1 MLEDIKKIEP
11 LLKSKFYYNFDMSQ
25 KVWFQAG
32 GKTLIYCIVYDE
44 AEFEIILNN
53 IGNLDYEVIG
63 AGSNILIRD
72 SGYNGVIFK
81 LGKNFNYIKE
91 NEESLNVG
99 AGILDNT
106 LSKFAKKYNIKNY
119 EFFSGIPGSVGG
131 AIKMNAGCYG
141 DETKNILINVQTI
154 NKQGKIK
161 FIPKDK
167 LNMSYRSSSI
177 PFGDVIIGAF
187 FKLEYG
193 DIDEINEKIIEIK
206 HKRESSQPLK
216 LKTSGSTFKNPYNN
230 YAAKLIETSGCKGLR
245 IGGVCV
251 SDKHANFLINNNNAT
266 AQNIEDLG
274 KKIQERVFKKF
285 NISLEWEVKIIG
297 NKNA

>member
-1 MLEDIKKIEP
+1 MLSNIIKIDP
-11 LLKSKFYYNFDMSQ
+11 LLKSKFYYNFDMSK
-25 KVWFQAG
+25 KVWFKAG
-32 GKTLIYCIVYDE
+32 GKALIYCIVYDE
-44 AEFEIILNN
+44 SEFEIIFNH

-72 SGYNGVIFK
+72 NGFNGVIFK

-91 NEESLNVG
+91 QEKSLSVG

-106 LSKFAKKYNIKNY
+106 LSKFAKKNNIKNY
-119 EFFSGIPGSVGG
+119 EFFSGIPGSIGG
-131 AIKMNAGCYG
+131 AVKMNAGCYG
-141 DETKNILINVQTI
+141 AETKNILINVQTI
-154 NKQGKIK
+154 NKKGQIKIISK
-161 FIPKDK
+161 EQ

-177 PFGDVIIGAF
+177 PPGDVIIAAF

-193 DIDEINEKIIEIK
+193 DIDEIDKKIFEIK
-206 HKRESSQPLK
+206 NKRENSQPLK

-230 YAAKLIETSGCKGLR
+230 YAAKLIETSGCKGLS

-251 SDKHANFLINNNNAT
+251 SHKHANFLINNNNAT

-274 KKIQERVFKKF
+274 KIIQERVFKKF

>member
-1 MLEDIKKIEP
+1 MLSDIKKIDP
-11 LLKSKFYYNFDMSQ
+11 LLKSKFYYNFDMSK

-32 GKTLIYCIVYDE
+32 GKALIYCVVYDE
-44 AEFEIILNN
+44 TEFEIILNN

-72 SGYNGVIFK
+72 KGFNGIILK
-81 LGKNFNYIKE
+81 LGKNFNYIKI
-91 NEESLNVG
+91 NEESLSVG

-106 LSKFAKKYNIKNY
+106 LSKFAKKHNIKNY

-141 DETKNILINVQTI
+141 AETKNILINVQTI
-154 NKQGKIK
+154 NKKGKIK
-161 FIPKDK
+161 FISKEK
-167 LNMSYRSSSI
+167 LNMTYRKSSLPS
-177 PFGDVIIGAF
+177 GDVIIGAF

-193 DIDEINEKIIEIK
+193 DINEINKKIIEIK
-206 HKRESSQPLK
+206 NKRENSQPLK

-230 YAAKLIETSGCKGLR
+230 YAAKLIETSDCKGLS
-245 IGGVCV
+245 IGGACV
-251 SDKHANFLINNNNAT
+251 SNKHANFLINNNNAT

-274 KKIQERVFKKF
+274 KKIQERVLKKF